1 MAISDKAIKNLPLGN
16 DVQKVITD
24 CFQDWTGAIEWSID
38 HLPDPPADSSWLDW
52 GISLAGNML
61 WAVTVFFPPAFE
73 IATAVEVG
81 LAAATAKKAAKL
93 AKVAYASASSATQAA
108 SVFGAAIG
116 SSGTQIA
123 GLLRSLGGE
132 LRSPEGKKFIHRFM
146 LRQVGPMQQEFV
158 NRADDWA
165 QANLLPHLITQFSLK
180 TKPDPRL
187 DNDDAFREFYNT
199 AVASEELSRYVWE
212 KFVFPIDVAPYDS
225 HKEGLEDFLLVKLQE
240 MADDYE
246 AQWKEYQAR
255 ERKRREMVSRVGS
268 PVTDAW
274 WKKPRVPL
282 GFHPVFKF
290 DGIPQHVQATYDT
303 NREKIAN
310 TVQALNGKG

>member
-1 MAISDKAIKNLPLGN
+1 MAISDKAIKNLPLGK

-52 GISLAGNML
+52 GISLTGNML

-73 IATAVEVG
+73 VATAAEFG
-81 LAAATAKKAAKL
+81 AAVVKAKKAAKVS
-93 AKVAYASASSATQAA
+93 KVVYATASSATQAA

-123 GLLRSLGGE
+123 GMLRSLGGE

-165 QANLLPHLITQFSLK
+165 QAILLPHMIAQFVLK
-180 TKPDPRL
+180 TKPDLRL
-187 DNDDAFREFYNT
+187 DNDDAFKEFYNT
-199 AVASEELSRYVWE
+199 AVASAELSRYVWE
-212 KFVFPIDVAPYDS
+212 QFVFPIDTAPYDN
-225 HKEGLEDFLLVKLQE
+225 HKDGLEDFLLDKLQE
-240 MADDYE
+240 MVDDYE
-246 AQWKEYQAR
+246 AQWNEYQAR
-255 ERKRREMVSRVGS
+255 VKERRAYGRSGSWTGSWAMKR
-268 PVTDAW
+268 P
-274 WKKPRVPL
+274 PL
-282 GFHPVFKF
+282 EFHPVFKF
-290 DGIPQHVQATYDT
+290 DGIPQDVQATYNT
-303 NREKIAN
+303 NRQKIAH
-310 TVQALNGKG
+310 TVYSLNGKG